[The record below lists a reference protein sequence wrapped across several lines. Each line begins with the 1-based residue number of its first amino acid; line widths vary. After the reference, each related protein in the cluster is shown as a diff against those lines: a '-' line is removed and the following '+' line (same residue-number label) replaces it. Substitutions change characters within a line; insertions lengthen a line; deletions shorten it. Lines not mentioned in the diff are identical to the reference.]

1 MKAGRF
7 YAAIS
12 ASSKPRLAAVH
23 VQSNKAAKT
32 TIANKKPDRIEKF
45 IDFLEIFVIFWKN
58 ACKSRDF

>member
-32 TIANKKPDRIEKF
+32 TIANKKPNRIAEI
-45 IDFLEIFVIFWKN
+45 IDFYELTRSWNLCVFVV
-58 ACKSRDF
+58 